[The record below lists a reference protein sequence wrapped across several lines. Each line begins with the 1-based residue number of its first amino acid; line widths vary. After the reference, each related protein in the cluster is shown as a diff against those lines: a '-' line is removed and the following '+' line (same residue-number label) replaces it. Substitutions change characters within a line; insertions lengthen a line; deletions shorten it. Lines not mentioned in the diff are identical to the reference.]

1 MQDYCD
7 IHSDCQSSALFAES
21 SINSE
26 PHMSDEDFNDSSIA
40 HKPALIIL
48 IALTVITFTV
58 FLIAPA
64 FFKRGPN
71 GGFFENGE
79 VKSDISPAFWV
90 FGVVWST
97 IFIYQII
104 WLVYGITTIFRKSDG
119 GFLYYA
125 PPYMPPQLYIFFS
138 LACLSLTVWYYFATS
153 RSTVGRSVSCALLY
167 ACTFMLYLAMYYTFK
182 SLDKY
187 KDDLSKEGKDVE
199 VRLVTGMVLN
209 GLGEFAAWGSLAS
222 LVNLNVV
229 LINDTRLNVRL
240 AGTITLLCVAFDVIL
255 WVILDNFVFHAYTQ
269 YLFTPY
275 PVVLIALI
283 GIITRNWD
291 PENRNSIISV
301 GLLICIIL
309 ATTLKLTR
317 MIIVR

>member
-1 MQDYCD
+1 M
-7 IHSDCQSSALFAES
+7 
-21 SINSE
+21 
-26 PHMSDEDFNDSSIA
+26 
-40 HKPALIIL
+40 
-48 IALTVITFTV
+48 
-58 FLIAPA
+58 
-64 FFKRGPN
+64 
-71 GGFFENGE
+71 
-79 VKSDISPAFWV
+79 
-90 FGVVWST
+90 
-97 IFIYQII
+97 
-104 WLVYGITTIFRKSDG
+104 
-119 GFLYYA
+119 
-125 PPYMPPQLYIFFS
+125 
-138 LACLSLTVWYYFATS
+138 
-153 RSTVGRSVSCALLY
+153 GRSVSCALLY